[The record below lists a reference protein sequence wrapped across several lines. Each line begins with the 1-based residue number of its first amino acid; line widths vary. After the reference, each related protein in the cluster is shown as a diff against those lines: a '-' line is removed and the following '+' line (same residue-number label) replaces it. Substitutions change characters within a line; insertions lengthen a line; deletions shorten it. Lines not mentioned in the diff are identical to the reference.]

1 MTLKRAAEIVG
12 GEQQL
17 ALHLR
22 VTPSHLALWLQGI
35 ESPPDYIFL
44 KAVDLVTE
52 HDTLPKASPEPRPR
66 VSNGSAGPLPRDD
79 GPPPRPGKHVT
90 SR

>member
-1 MTLKRAAEIVG
+1 MQDVRARTLQRAAEIMG

-22 VTPSHLALWLQGI
+22 VTPSHLALWLEGR
-35 ESPPDYIFL
+35 EFPPDRIFL

-52 HDTLPKASPEPRPR
+52 HDALPHGSASSYPAGR
-66 VSNGSAGPLPRDD
+66 VSAKGSR
-79 GPPPRPGKHVT
+79 
-90 SR
+90 SS

>member
-1 MTLKRAAEIVG
+1 MPDVRARTLKRAAEIMG

-17 ALHLR
+17 ALYLK

-35 ESPPDYIFL
+35 EVPPDHIFL

-52 HDTLPKASPEPRPR
+52 HDTLPRSP
-66 VSNGSAGPLPRDD
+66 S
-79 GPPPRPGKHVT
+79 PGKQAV

>member
-1 MTLKRAAEIVG
+1 MG

-22 VTPSHLALWLQGI
+22 VTPSHLALWLEGK
-35 ESPPDYIFL
+35 EFPPDHIFL

-52 HDTLPKASPEPRPR
+52 HD
-66 VSNGSAGPLPRDD
+66 VV
-79 GPPPRPGKHVT
+79 PGKAPP
-90 SR
+90 SPRAGYR

>member
-1 MTLKRAAEIVG
+1 MADVRARTLQRAAEIMG

-17 ALHLR
+17 AFHLK
-22 VTPSHLALWLQGI
+22 VTPSHLALWLQGT
-35 ESPPDYIFL
+35 ECPPDHIFL

-52 HDTLPKASPEPRPR
+52 HDVLPKH
-66 VSNGSAGPLPRDD
+66 LPD
-79 GPPPRPGKHVT
+79 KHAT

>member
-1 MTLKRAAEIVG
+1 MRDVRARTLKRAAEIVG

-17 ALHLR
+17 ALHLK
-22 VTPSHLALWLQGI
+22 VTPSHLALWLQEI
-35 ESPPDYIFL
+35 ETPPDYIFL

-52 HDTLPKASPEPRPR
+52 HDALPKASQDEGP
-66 VSNGSAGPLPRDD
+66 VST
-79 GPPPRPGKHVT
+79 PGKHAA